1 MVSRRTSFLYGTY
14 LLLFALVGATAAL
27 TASLTAPLP
36 LAIQVL
42 SVVGATAAAAGGALW
57 VVARWTVRPLQQLV
71 HQFGA
76 SDGLSRSITD
86 RQDIIGA
93 VARAG
98 DRALDTKEER
108 RQALESALDAAIT
121 ISSMDEV
128 DQSLHH
134 LLETAKSI
142 AGAKYAA
149 LSVFGED
156 GAVEDFLTLGM
167 SEAQKS
173 RIGHLPRGRG
183 LLGYIQ
189 ESGETLRLEEMSDHH
204 ASVGFPAGHPPMHSL
219 LATPI
224 RSGDTTLGNLYL
236 SDRVDGDEPFRQ
248 EEETIV
254 EQLSQLAAVVVEGQ
268 RSRQANRRIQARL
281 QTQTQQLS
289 DKLRRLAEG
298 DLSIEIA
305 ADDAD
310 DAMSALKRDLA
321 RTVENLRG
329 LIEQVS
335 EAANSTGSTSD
346 RIQTLVNQLATSTE
360 EQSAQADE
368 VAAAVEEMTQTIH
381 STSQNTQRTADRAA
395 ASRNAAERGETV
407 IGEAVNKVEEIADVV
422 ESSATTV
429 EELGASSKEIGDIVE
444 TIDEIADQTN
454 LLALN
459 AAIEAARAGEQGK
472 GFAVVAE
479 EVRELAER
487 TAEAT
492 DEIAEMIGDIQTKTT
507 EAVKAM
513 RDGTDEVE
521 EGLRLAD
528 EAQGAL
534 NEIVEST
541 VDAED
546 KVAEIASASEEQS
559 VTSEQLSQSVTAIS
573 DVSTSSA
580 RDVAEIANH
589 VDQLDRR
596 AAALQDLVGT
606 FDVGD
611 GSSTSSHG
619 PQPPSGDGWS
629 EETALPASEGAKAS
643 HGADAPQGRTDA
655 SRADGASPS
664 NSTSP
669 TSGCPVNH

>member
-14 LLLFALVGATAAL
+14 LFLFLLVGATAAL
-27 TASLTAPLP
+27 AASLTAPLP
-36 LAIQVL
+36 LAFRLL
-42 SVVGATAAAAGGALW
+42 SVVGVTAAAAGGALW
-57 VVARWTVRPLQQLV
+57 IVARWTVRPLQRLAG
-71 HQFGA
+71 QFGA
-76 SDGLSRSITD
+76 PDGLSRSIAD
-86 RQDIIGA
+86 RRDVIGK
-93 VARAG
+93 VARAA
-98 DRALDTKEER
+98 DQALSAKEER
-108 RQALESALDAAIT
+108 RRALESAFDAAIT
-121 ISSMDEV
+121 ISSIDEI

-142 AGAKYAA
+142 TNAKYAA
-149 LSVFGED
+149 LSVFDEN
-156 GAVEDFLTLGM
+156 GAIEDFLTSGM

-173 RIGHLPRGRG
+173 RIGHLPRGKG

-189 ESGETLRLEEMSDHH
+189 ESGETIRLEEMSDHH
-204 ASVGFPAGHPPMHSL
+204 ASVGFPAGHPPMQSL

-236 SDRVDGDEPFRQ
+236 SDRMDGEEPFRE

-268 RSRQANRRIQARL
+268 RSRKANRRIQARL
-281 QTQTQQLS
+281 QTEAQQLS
-289 DKLRRLAEG
+289 EKLGRLAEG
-298 DLSIEIA
+298 DLSVEVVP
-305 ADDAD
+305 DDAG
-310 DAMSALKRDLA
+310 DAMSALKKDLA
-321 RTVENLRG
+321 RTIQNLRG

-335 EAANSTGSTSD
+335 EAAISTGSTSD

-381 STSQNTQRTADRAA
+381 STSQNTQRTAERAA

-444 TIDEIADQTN
+444 TIDEIANQTN

-492 DEIAEMIGDIQTKTT
+492 DEIAEMIGAIQTKTT

-606 FDVGD
+606 FDIGVD
-611 GSSTSSHG
+611 SSTPSHG

-629 EETALPASEGAKAS
+629 DETALPASHTSDGTYEGAA
-643 HGADAPQGRTDA
+643 QGDP
-655 SRADGASPS
+655 GNSPS
-664 NSTSP
+664 PNGTSP
-669 TSGCPVNH
+669 AGGCPVDH